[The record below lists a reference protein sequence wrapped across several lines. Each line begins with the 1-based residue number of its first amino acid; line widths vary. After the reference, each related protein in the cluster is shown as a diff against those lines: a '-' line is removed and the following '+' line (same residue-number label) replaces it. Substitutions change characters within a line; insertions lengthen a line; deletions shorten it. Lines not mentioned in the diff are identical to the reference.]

1 MSHTETTET
10 VERLMQEA
18 NRRLSNLEHTVL
30 EAGEADVF
38 LNWLRTAL
46 TTIRK
51 ETLEEVARWSETNAN
66 GVDQRNRCWVEL
78 PDLRAHLQILKK

>member
-38 LNWLRTAL
+38 LNWLRTAFAQ
-46 TTIRK
+46 IREEAYNK
-51 ETLEEVARWSETNAN
+51 GYETGIKDKGN
-66 GVDQRNRCWVEL
+66 
-78 PDLRAHLQILKK
+78 